1 MKIAW
6 NQQCISRFYQNR
18 LMFWRLKYRSLGDQG
33 FTLIELLVVMLLGGI
48 LTSSLLWLVVQL
60 VSSDQR
66 ESVRT
71 ETDREVQLS
80 LDYMITDLREAVYI
94 YNGDCNTPTG
104 SPTGSPF
111 CPSYG
116 AFIPSSL
123 NDTDSIPVLAFWKT
137 HPLDLTALQ
146 TDVDALTGDLCSNY
160 SATVS
165 TAIQI
170 AESECDDVRLQRN
183 SYELVVYVHET
194 DSGDTWEGESR
205 IRRYSLDK
213 YDGNPRMTSDL
224 ATTLRWTNGYVDPAQ
239 INNNFFGWPFDSDGN
254 NCQSSPVTCDNARGV
269 NLNAV
274 TTGTAPGSAGP
285 VLMDFVAHPRRKYEV
300 DGSSALVTTNT
311 NDPDITGT
319 TLCPGGYSHV
329 PRDASDNDDNI
340 RNDRLLSRNFY
351 VCVRNVVT
359 SGDFQDAIIYL
370 RGNPLNRSGISQTIV
385 RPLTQ
390 TQVTMRGIID
400 RNP

>member
-1 MKIAW
+1 M
-6 NQQCISRFYQNR
+6 SRFYQNWFG
-18 LMFWRLKYRSLGDQG
+18 FWRLKFRSLSDQG

-71 ETDREVQLS
+71 ETDRDVQLS

-94 YNGDCNTPTG
+94 YNGDCNSPAGTG
-104 SPTGSPF
+104 PF

-116 AFIPSSL
+116 SFIPAAI
-123 NDTDSIPVLAFWKT
+123 NDTNSIPVLAFWKT
-137 HPLDLTALQ
+137 TPLDLTSLQ
-146 TDVDALTGDLCSNY
+146 ADVDALTNDLCSNY

-183 SYELVVYVHET
+183 SYALIVYVHET
-194 DSGDTWEGESR
+194 ASGTEWEGESR
-205 IRRYSLDK
+205 IRRYELDK
-213 YDGNPRMTSDL
+213 YVENPEMVVGDL
-224 ATTLRWTNGYVDPAQ
+224 ARTLRWTDGYVDPAQ

-254 NCQSSPVTCDNARGV
+254 NCQSTPGSCDNARGV
-269 NLNAV
+269 NLNALS
-274 TTGTAPGSAGP
+274 TGSTPSSAGSAGP
-285 VLMDFVAHPRRKYEV
+285 VLMDFVAHPRRKYEA
-300 DGSSALVTTNT
+300 DGSSDLVTSDID
-311 NDPDITGT
+311 DPDVTA
-319 TLCPGGYSHV
+319 LCPAGYSHV
-329 PRDASDNDDNI
+329 PRDASDNDNDPS
-340 RNDRLLSRNFY
+340 NDRLLSRNFY

>member
-1 MKIAW
+1 MKTAW
-6 NQQCISRFYQNR
+6 NEQFMSRFYQQWFR
-18 LMFWRLKYRSLGDQG
+18 VWRLKYRSMSDSG

-48 LTSSLLWLVVQL
+48 LTSSLLWLVIQL

-94 YNGDCNTPTG
+94 YNGDCNNLTG
-104 SPTGSPF
+104 ANLS

-116 AFIPSSL
+116 SFIPSSL
-123 NDTDSIPVLAFWKT
+123 NDSDSIPVLAFWKT
-137 HPLDLTALQ
+137 HPLDLTSLQ
-146 TDVDALTGDLCSNY
+146 ADVDALTGDLCSNY
-160 SATVS
+160 AATVS

-194 DSGDTWEGESR
+194 ARGSDWEGESR

-213 YDGNPRMTSDL
+213 YDGDPRMIVGNL
-224 ATTLRWTNGYVDPAQ
+224 ETTLRWTNGYVDPAQ

-254 NCQSSPVTCDNARGV
+254 NCQSTPGNCDNARGV

-274 TTGTAPGSAGP
+274 STGSTPVATGSAGP
-285 VLMDFVAHPRRKYEV
+285 VLMDFVAHPRRKYEA
-300 DGSSALVTTNT
+300 DGSSALVTTESD
-311 NDPDITGT
+311 DPDIATI
-319 TLCPGGYSHV
+319 CPGGYSHV
-329 PRDASDNDDNI
+329 PRAADTNPLT
-340 RNDRLLSRNFY
+340 NDRLLSRNFY
-351 VCVRNVVT
+351 ACVRNVTT

-370 RGNPLNRSGISQTIV
+370 RGNPLNRGGVSSTIV